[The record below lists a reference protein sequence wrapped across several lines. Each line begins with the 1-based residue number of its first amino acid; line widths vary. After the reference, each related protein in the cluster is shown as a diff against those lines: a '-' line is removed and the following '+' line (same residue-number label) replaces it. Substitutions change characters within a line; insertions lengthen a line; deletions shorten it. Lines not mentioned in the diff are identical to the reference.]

1 MEKVKR
7 SCLFGEL
14 SDSRTWAWSR
24 LSELRDG
31 TFSAELLSPQRRL
44 IALLRLLRKEMMT
57 LIVMITFVTFAFV
70 PWKAV
75 CSTKLSTL

>member
-24 LSELRDG
+24 LSELRNG
-31 TFSAELLSPQRRL
+31 AFSAELLSPQRRL
-44 IALLRLLRKEMMT
+44 LALPSLLRKEMMT
-57 LIVMITFVTFAFV
+57 LIVVITFVAFAFV

-75 CSTKLSTL
+75 CSTKLTTL